1 MSLTS
6 CFANLLHLCLTC
18 CSCPPLISELSHL
31 LVIHLIFVVSSYA
44 FCICRRIH
52 CLFDALLPLLS
63 FPLSLECLM
72 VQQTQYFFT
81 LWTVILLKHLFKI
94 ISVWLCY
101 HSIAKY
107 FYTMASYTISAFG
120 FNQQYCMLITAFSIY
135 NCHKILFSYWKKKEK
150 FSVHKSF
157 TGFSFPLC
165 FHMKNLCDFF
175 YFY

>member
-6 CFANLLHLCLTC
+6 FFANLLHLCLTC
-18 CSCPPLISELSHL
+18 CSCPPVISEVPHL
-31 LVIHLIFVVSSYA
+31 LLIHLIFVVSSYA

-135 NCHKILFSYWKKKEK
+135 NCHKILFSYWKKKREF
-150 FSVHKSF
+150 FS
-157 TGFSFPLC
+157 T
-165 FHMKNLCDFF
+165 
-175 YFY
+175 